1 MARPA
6 HGAWGVGVH
15 EQGAT
20 PMQRRKFLIGV
31 GSLAAGS
38 AAAMGTGAFTAMS
51 ATRDAN
57 IDVVTDSNGL
67 IGLVDT
73 TDSDVVRTTD
83 NDELTID
90 FTADGSAGGVNG
102 DSQYQVGY
110 IRSANKNFIPNG
122 LNDQIDDTDATAF
135 EIVNNDT
142 QAHTLNASYE
152 CNADDIGNAS
162 VFWQFHVK
170 TRQHQM
176 EVSGSNTSASIQEVP
191 KVNQDDSRFL
201 PGDSID
207 VSLLVDTTGV
217 TQDPDDLDLS
227 GTLTIESSPAKY

>member
-1 MARPA
+1 M
-6 HGAWGVGVH
+6 
-15 EQGAT
+15 E
-20 PMQRRKFLIGV
+20 RRKFLIGM
-31 GSLAAGS
+31 GSLAAGT
-38 AAAMGTGAFTAMS
+38 AAATGTGAFTAMS
-51 ATRDAN
+51 ASRDTN
-57 IDVVTDSNGL
+57 IDVVTDSDGL

-73 TDSDVVRTTD
+73 TDGDVVRTTD
-83 NDELTID
+83 NGELTID
-90 FTADGSAGGVNG
+90 FTADGNAGGVNV

-110 IRSANKNFIPNG
+110 IRASDKGFIPSG

-135 EIVNNDT
+135 EVVNNDT

-162 VFWQFHVK
+162 VFWQFNVK

-176 EVSGSNTSASIQEVP
+176 EVSGTDTYDSIQEVP

-201 PGDSID
+201 PGDSIG
-207 VSLLVDTTGV
+207 VSFLVDTSGV

-227 GTLTIESSPAKY
+227 GTLTITSSVKD